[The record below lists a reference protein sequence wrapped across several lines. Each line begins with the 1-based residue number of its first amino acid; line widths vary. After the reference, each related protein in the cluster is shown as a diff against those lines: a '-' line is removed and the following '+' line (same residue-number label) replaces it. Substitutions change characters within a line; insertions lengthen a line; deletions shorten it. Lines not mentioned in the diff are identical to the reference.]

1 MSHGG
6 KRTGAGR
13 PRALTD
19 LDRLTVGSIC
29 ERLYRV
35 AQKSSG
41 ASQIS
46 QATKAVRL
54 EHEKARSIPIERR
67 PEWIRSL
74 EYEDHK
80 DDIQF
85 ALQTDQELSDDQP
98 PSSIMKI
105 RVKRPWGVKKG
116 IKENV
121 AQEMGISERL
131 VQTCWDEYRKLMN
144 ALS

>member
-1 MSHGG
+1 M
-6 KRTGAGR
+6 
-13 PRALTD
+13 
-19 LDRLTVGSIC
+19 C
-29 ERLYRV
+29 ERLYRD
-35 AQKSSG
+35 AHKS
-41 ASQIS
+41 ASTVQIA

-54 EHEKARSIPIERR
+54 EHDKAGSIPIERR
-67 PEWIRSL
+67 SAWTRSL
-74 EYEDHK
+74 EFEDHK

-85 ALQTDQELSDDQP
+85 ALQTDQGLSDDQP

-131 VQTCWDEYRKLMN
+131 VQTCWDEYRKLMRD
-144 ALS
+144 LS